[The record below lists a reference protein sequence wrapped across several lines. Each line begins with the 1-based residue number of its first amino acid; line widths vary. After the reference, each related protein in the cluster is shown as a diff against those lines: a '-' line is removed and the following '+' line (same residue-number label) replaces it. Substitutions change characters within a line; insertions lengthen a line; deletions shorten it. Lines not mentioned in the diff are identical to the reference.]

1 MPGIVIR
8 PYSFIAAIAL
18 VLLGG
23 LIGYGSGK
31 KIEETLHYSGNLERA
46 NSLAVD
52 LLRRTELT
60 VDYAYITISDFAAL
74 GLGSCSTTTISE
86 AETALLTRGAV
97 RSVGV
102 LNENDEFICTVPEAA
117 LPLAKAGAWEASTF
131 LSARNDAVLIGHS
144 GELLLVRTRQGNS
157 HVLAATSLDTILY
170 DFLPGDLR
178 DFSMAKI
185 VLTGGDIVANFIGAS
200 AGYVDATGEVQRF
213 VAASNRFPL
222 AVEIAIPEHVLSS
235 WGEGD
240 TNRLTI
246 AGGLIGL
253 LASGLMAALVLRA
266 RTARDELLE
275 GISSGQIIPYYQPI
289 FSLKSGSLSG
299 CEALARWIRSDGS
312 PIGPDRF
319 IPLAESEGLVA
330 HLTLHIA
337 TACARDLGPLC
348 RDRPDFK
355 LSINL
360 PPDLLLTEEFIRALA
375 AVFQRENLPLTNVVL
390 ELTERQS
397 IQDVEA
403 VKSTMALARVLG
415 FRFAL
420 DDTGVGHNG
429 LSNVHS
435 LPVDFIK
442 IDKCFID
449 MIDKSPVSAS
459 VIRMLVS
466 LARDLS
472 MKTVAEGIE
481 RVEQMA
487 ALRDLGVDEGQG
499 YIAAPALAPDLFIE
513 LAMEWFT
520 LEVDRHSQT
529 APADAKPASKVGVIM
544 NLAA

>member
-1 MPGIVIR
+1 
-8 PYSFIAAIAL
+8 
-18 VLLGG
+18 
-23 LIGYGSGK
+23 
-31 KIEETLHYSGNLERA
+31 
-46 NSLAVD
+46 
-52 LLRRTELT
+52 
-60 VDYAYITISDFAAL
+60 
-74 GLGSCSTTTISE
+74 
-86 AETALLTRGAV
+86 
-97 RSVGV
+97 
-102 LNENDEFICTVPEAA
+102 
-117 LPLAKAGAWEASTF
+117 
-131 LSARNDAVLIGHS
+131 LIGHS

-170 DFLPGDLR
+170 DFMPGDIR

-185 VLTGGDIVANFIGAS
+185 ALTGGDIVASFIGAS
-200 AGYVDATGEVQRF
+200 AGHVDATGDVQRF
-213 VAASNRFPL
+213 VATSNRFPF

-240 TNRLTI
+240 TNRLAI

-253 LASGLMAALVLRA
+253 LASGLVAALVLRA
-266 RTARDELLE
+266 RTARDDLLDA
-275 GISSGQIIPYYQPI
+275 ISSGQIIPHYQPI
-289 FSLKSGSLSG
+289 FSLDNGGLSG

-312 PIGPDRF
+312 RIGPDRF

-330 HLTLHIA
+330 HLTLHLA

-355 LSINL
+355 LSINV

-375 AVFQRENLPLTNVVL
+375 AAFHKENLPLGNVVL

-397 IQDVEA
+397 IQDLGA
-403 VKSTMALARVLG
+403 VKATMALARDLG

-449 MIDKSPVSAS
+449 MIDKSPESAS
-459 VIRMLVS
+459 VVRMLVS

-481 RVEQMA
+481 RVEQMT

-499 YIAAPALAPDLFIE
+499 YIAAPALAPDQFID
-513 LAMEWFT
+513 LAMEWFV
-520 LEVDRHSQT
+520 LEVDRHVQA
-529 APADAKPASKVGVIM
+529 APADAKRASKVGGMM
-544 NLAA
+544 NDAA